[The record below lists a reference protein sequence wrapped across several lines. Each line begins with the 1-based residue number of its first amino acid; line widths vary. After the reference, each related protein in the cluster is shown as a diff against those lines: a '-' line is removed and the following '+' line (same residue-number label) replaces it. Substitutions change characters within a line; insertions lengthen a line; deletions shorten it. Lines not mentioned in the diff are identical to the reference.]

1 MGRKQEDKMNFDGKM
16 NDQSEAEF
24 TKIVNGWRYHGDGRA
39 ITQHPLFKWEQGM
52 KRDRNGNPDLNDVIT
67 VALLAE
73 QARRFNESADTRRRG
88 GYVTVR
94 DDYRRSKMWTDNVP
108 VVYVAPIATGWK
120 VKNLDAD
127 DVEHGV
133 VAAIVFQ
140 TEGQA
145 WACAWLL
152 AAHDVVIRE
161 GGYYNGVER
170 DGLAR
175 SAVCPFLTLSGGILD
190 KARPPVVEAS
200 QRQRPRWSPSGGQD
214 VFDEVCTRRECPLR
228 RARSA

>member
-1 MGRKQEDKMNFDGKM
+1 MPGRTATTVVALQEDKMSDFDTKM
-16 NDQSEAEF
+16 NDQSAREF
-24 TKIVNGWRYHGDGRA
+24 QKVVNDWRWFGDGRA

-52 KRDRNGNPDLNDVIT
+52 KRDHNGNPDLNDVIT

-73 QARRFNESADTRRRG
+73 QARRFNESAETRRRG
-88 GYVTVR
+88 GYVRVR
-94 DDYRRSKMWTDNVP
+94 ADYRQSKMWTDNLS
-108 VVYVAPIATGWK
+108 VVHVTPIATGWK
-120 VKNLDAD
+120 VKGLDAD

-161 GGYYNGVER
+161 GGSYNGVER

-175 SAVCPFLTLSGGILD
+175 CREIFGI
-190 KARPPVVEAS
+190 EA
-200 QRQRPRWSPSGGQD
+200 
-214 VFDEVCTRRECPLR
+214 
-228 RARSA
+228 

>member
-1 MGRKQEDKMNFDGKM
+1 MSEKM
-16 NDQSEAEF
+16 NDQSEAAF
-24 TKIVNGWRYHGDGRA
+24 KKIVNGWLWSGDGRA
-39 ITQHPLFKWEQGM
+39 VAENPLFKWEQGM
-52 KRDRNGNPDLNDVIT
+52 KRDRNGNPDLADTVT

-73 QARRFNESADTRRRG
+73 QARRFNESDSTRRRG
-88 GYVTVR
+88 GYVRVR
-94 DDYRRSKMWTDNVP
+94 ADYRQSKMWTDNLS
-108 VVYVAPIATGWK
+108 VVHVTPIATGWK
-120 VKNLDAD
+120 IKGLDAD

-161 GGYYNGVER
+161 GGIYNGEQR

-175 SAVCPFLTLSGGILD
+175 CREIFGIPAHEGD
-190 KARPPVVEAS
+190 KPVPLFVTEA
-200 QRQRPRWSPSGGQD
+200 
-214 VFDEVCTRRECPLR
+214 
-228 RARSA
+228 